1 LRSAERVSGHKTFF
15 SNFSWFL
22 FQPFAASEQNLGD
35 PDFIKRKRASYL
47 LVFYIAFVIGVGLW
61 PFIFYPEPLFYS
73 CSAAALK
80 KEIPAI
86 VISNPMISLVTVVIG
101 CFLFIFC
108 YMFIFSGVVNYAL
121 FSRLGK
127 GAKPAFNE
135 YLVFFAYS
143 LSPLLFWAPAM
154 AIRLFFFERLV
165 FMRPWYPFFDW
176 TDSNIIYFC
185 AVGVFLAWKYLIEL
199 RVNQALFKVSM
210 ARALAPLLVQ
220 IILLLLLLL
229 APLLLNDLLF
239 EALRY
244 GLA

>member
-1 LRSAERVSGHKTFF
+1 VSAAEKVSGHKIFF
-15 SNFSWFL
+15 SNFYWFL
-22 FQPFAASEQNLGD
+22 FHPFAASGQNFAD
-35 PDFIKRKRASYL
+35 PDFIKRKSASYL
-47 LVFYIAFVIGVGLW
+47 LVFYIAFVIGAALW
-61 PFIFYPEPLFYS
+61 PFIFYPEPLFYG

-86 VISNPMISLVTVVIG
+86 VIGNPMISLVTVVIG

-108 YMFIFSGVVNYAL
+108 YMFIFSGAVNYAL
-121 FSRLGK
+121 FSRMGK
-127 GAKPAFNE
+127 GANPAFGE
-135 YLVFFAYS
+135 YLAFFAHS
-143 LSPLLFWAPAM
+143 LSPLLFWVPVM
-154 AIRLFFFERLV
+154 AVRLFFFERLV

-185 AVGVFLAWKYLIEL
+185 AVGFFLVWKYLIEL
-199 RVNQALFKVSM
+199 RVNQALFKVNM

-220 IILLLLLLL
+220 VILLLLLLL

-239 EALRY
+239 EALQS